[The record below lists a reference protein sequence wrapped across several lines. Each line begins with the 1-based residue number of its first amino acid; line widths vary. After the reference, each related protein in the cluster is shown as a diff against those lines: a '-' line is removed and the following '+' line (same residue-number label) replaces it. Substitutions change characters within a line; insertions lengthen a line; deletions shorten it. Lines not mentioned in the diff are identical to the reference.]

1 MKKRILVVLGGNSKE
16 RQISNKTGRACYNA
30 IIKLGYKAKFFD
42 PKKNSFSKIDK
53 KKVDIIFNALHG
65 EEGEDGLA
73 QSFFEFLK
81 IPYTHSGVLSSMNA
95 MNKEVSK
102 KIFLRNN
109 IKTPKYVSIYREDY
123 NVKKINL
130 IIKKNFSKYP
140 LVVKPLNE
148 GSSIGVKI
156 VKNFAELKTSIN
168 LLFRTYKKLL
178 IEKYIG
184 GQEIQVAV
192 INGKALGAI
201 ELIPKRKFYDYKAKY
216 SKSAKTNHVMP
227 ANISPGKYKEVLKI
241 AEKTHKVLK
250 CRGVTRSDFKL
261 YKNEFYLLEL
271 NTQPGMTELSL
282 VPEIADYCGISFNL
296 LVKKL
301 LQDASVNR

>member
-1 MKKRILVVLGGNSKE
+1 MT
-16 RQISNKTGRACYNA
+16 Q
-30 IIKLGYKAKFFD
+30 
-42 PKKNSFSKIDK
+42 KNSFSKIDK

-123 NVKKINL
+123 NVKKMNL
-130 IIKKNFSKYP
+130 IIKNFSKYP

-201 ELIPKRKFYDYKAKY
+201 ELIPKRKFYDYKAKIFKI
-216 SKSAKTNHVMP
+216 SKNKSCHACE
-227 ANISPGKYKEVLKI
+227 YKPWKI
-241 AEKTHKVLK
+241 
-250 CRGVTRSDFKL
+250 
-261 YKNEFYLLEL
+261 
-271 NTQPGMTELSL
+271 
-282 VPEIADYCGISFNL
+282 
-296 LVKKL
+296 
-301 LQDASVNR
+301 